1 MTNNIKFTVNG
12 KIEILME
19 DGIYKSNIQDI
30 YDDHIGISIPVKE
43 GMYLPLKKGEKVE
56 GIFYSYKGTFKFH
69 TVVVG
74 RKIDRIM
81 MILIATPKNF
91 IKIQRR
97 NYVRVLTVS
106 KAICSVIDSSE
117 DAQFFEGF
125 TLDVSAGGMKL
136 STTKELYSGDIIA
149 ISLTLKDE
157 ELHLKGKIIRVE
169 KEDKRN
175 ICGVAFIDVDNRT
188 SEKIVRLL
196 FQIMREQ
203 RKNAPRE
210 D

>member
-1 MTNNIKFTVNG
+1 MPNSIRFTVNS

-19 DGIYKSNIQDI
+19 DGIYKSNIQDV
-30 YDDHIGISIPVKE
+30 YDDHIGISIPVRE
-43 GMYLPLKKGEKVE
+43 GIYLPLKKGEKVE

-69 TVVVG
+69 TIVVG

-81 MILIATPKNF
+81 MILLAKPKSF

-97 NYVRVLTVS
+97 NYVRVSTVS
-106 KAICSVIDSSE
+106 KVICSIIDSSE

-125 TLDVSAGGMKL
+125 TLDISAGGMKL
-136 STTKELYSGDIIA
+136 STSKELNIGDTIA
-149 ISLTLKDE
+149 ISVTLKNE

-175 ICGVAFIDVDNRT
+175 ICGVAFIDMDNKT
-188 SEKIVRLL
+188 TEKIVRLL

-203 RKNAPRE
+203 RKNGPKE